1 MKELL
6 TVTDLHTYFYSEA
19 GVIKAVNGVSFSL
32 SSGEVLGIVGESGSG
47 KSVTALSIPNLIP
60 SPPGKIVQGTIAY
73 HGIQKRK

>member
-32 SSGEVLGIVGESGSG
+32 SSGEVSGI
-47 KSVTALSIPNLIP
+47 
-60 SPPGKIVQGTIAY
+60 
-73 HGIQKRK
+73 